1 MDFLQG
7 SSLGRLF
14 YIQRVPL
21 IKKQLESCGKKILLR
36 RQAIIS
42 AKKLILQIA
51 SRFCS
56 RENGE
61 FIVCKVGYSSFQN
74 KVLFQINSECEK
86 QS

>member
-21 IKKQLESCGKKILLR
+21 LKKQLESCGKQILLGWR
-36 RQAIIS
+36 AIIS

-51 SRFCS
+51 TRFCS
-56 RENGE
+56 SEN
-61 FIVCKVGYSSFQN
+61 VSLLYVK
-74 KVLFQINSECEK
+74 
-86 QS
+86 